1 MYKTFVIGYSPSTRK
16 MAILIARAAKE
27 ITSKGFEA
35 ASFSISNSRKAIILA
50 KVADDTKAR

>member
-1 MYKTFVIGYSPSTRK
+1 MYKTFVIGYSPSTKK
-16 MAILIARAAKE
+16 MATLIAHSANE

-50 KVADDTKAR
+50 KVTDGTKAR